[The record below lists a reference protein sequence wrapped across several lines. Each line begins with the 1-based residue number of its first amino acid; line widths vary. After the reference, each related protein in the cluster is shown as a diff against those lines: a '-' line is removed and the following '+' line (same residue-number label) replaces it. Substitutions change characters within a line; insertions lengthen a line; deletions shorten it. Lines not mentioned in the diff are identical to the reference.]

1 MGLGD
6 ILGSLLG
13 GGTPKQGQRNNEN
26 SMASPSQPGQQFMQ
40 APEPEKDDGGF
51 MKVLMS
57 LFGG

>member
-1 MGLGD
+1 MGLVD
-6 ILGSLLG
+6 VLGNLFS

-26 SMASPSQPGQQFMQ
+26 SMAGPSQPGQQFIQ

-51 MKVLMS
+51 TKVLMS